1 MGFPLSEGVGR
12 GNTGFW
18 EPKLDAHYVICI
30 TTDQV
35 INILHAKWDESQAQ
49 KVSPL
54 SLEIWA
60 TLLGEGIFLTEGKLQ
75 ASLWPTA
82 YMSVRGHGHLT
93 KVAPQNRTAPGN
105 RESQPSV

>member
-54 SLEIWA
+54 SLEID
-60 TLLGEGIFLTEGKLQ
+60 LGHTSGGRNILD
-75 ASLWPTA
+75 
-82 YMSVRGHGHLT
+82 R
-93 KVAPQNRTAPGN
+93 R
-105 RESQPSV
+105 